1 MLPEAFEEF
10 EVAYIF
16 LATFCFLLSLSIGKR
31 LTLGKIWR
39 GGGGGGCSPRRFL
52 RACAS
57 VYTTDTTCFDEC
69 FLFHVIT
76 GKH

>member
-39 GGGGGGCSPRRFL
+39 GGRGLQPPPVSTSLLKC
-52 RACAS
+52 
-57 VYTTDTTCFDEC
+57 VY
-69 FLFHVIT
+69 H
-76 GKH
+76 

>member
-39 GGGGGGCSPRRFL
+39 GGAGVAAPSGFYELAQVCIPL
-52 RACAS
+52 IQLAS
-57 VYTTDTTCFDEC
+57 MNVFYSM
-69 FLFHVIT
+69 
-76 GKH
+76 

>member
-39 GGGGGGCSPRRFL
+39 GGGRGLQPPPVSTSLLKC
-52 RACAS
+52 
-57 VYTTDTTCFDEC
+57 VY
-69 FLFHVIT
+69 H
-76 GKH
+76 

>member
-39 GGGGGGCSPRRFL
+39 GGGGAPAGAAPSGFYEPAQVCIPL
-52 RACAS
+52 IQLAS
-57 VYTTDTTCFDEC
+57 MNVFYSM
-69 FLFHVIT
+69 
-76 GKH
+76 